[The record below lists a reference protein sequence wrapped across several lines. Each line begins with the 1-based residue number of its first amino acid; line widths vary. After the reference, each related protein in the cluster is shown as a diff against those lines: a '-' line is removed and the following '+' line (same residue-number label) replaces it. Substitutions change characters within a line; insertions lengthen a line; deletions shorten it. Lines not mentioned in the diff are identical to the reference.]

1 MKLAGVTPVYKKG
14 NRSVKDNYRSVSI
27 LPNLSKVFERCLY
40 KQMSPYF
47 DNILSKYQCGFRKN
61 HNAQHC
67 LLALIKNWKCSVD
80 NGKVFGSLLT
90 DLSKAFDCLPHDF
103 FIAKL
108 QAYGFNNKALR
119 LVKDYLSNRKQRT
132 KIGQEYSSWNEIKF
146 GVPQGS
152 ILGPIFFSIDLCD
165 LFFIMKDVDIAS
177 FADDNTTYLSAND
190 NTSLV
195 KTLEDSACSIFK
207 WFKNNQMQ
215 GNADK
220 CYVLL
225 STNEKIVTKVDSAEI
240 ENSQSEKLLG
250 VTIDSQLSFEKHI
263 NNICGKPK
271 AKLSTLS
278 RVAHFMNFNN
288 RKKLMNAFFKA
299 QFNYCPLVWMLHSRL
314 LNNKHERCLGVV
326 YNNNQNTFEEL
337 LELDNSVSIHY
348 KNLQCL
354 AIELYKIFN
363 GISLDIIKMFSP

>member
-1 MKLAGVTPVYKKG
+1 
-14 NRSVKDNYRSVSI
+14 
-27 LPNLSKVFERCLY
+27 
-40 KQMSPYF
+40 
-47 DNILSKYQCGFRKN
+47 
-61 HNAQHC
+61 
-67 LLALIKNWKCSVD
+67 
-80 NGKVFGSLLT
+80 
-90 DLSKAFDCLPHDF
+90 
-103 FIAKL
+103 
-108 QAYGFNNKALR
+108 
-119 LVKDYLSNRKQRT
+119 
-132 KIGQEYSSWNEIKF
+132 
-146 GVPQGS
+146 
-152 ILGPIFFSIDLCD
+152 
-165 LFFIMKDVDIAS
+165 MKDVDIAS
-177 FADDNTTYLSAND
+177 FADDNTPYLSAND

-215 GNADK
+215 GNAGK
-220 CYVLL
+220 CHVLL

-263 NNICGKPK
+263 NNICGKAK
-271 AKLSTLS
+271 AKLSALS
-278 RVAHFMNFNN
+278 RVAHFMNFNK

-314 LNNKHERCLGVV
+314 LNNKINRLHERCLRVV

-337 LELDNSVSIHY
+337 LELDNSVSTHY

-363 GISLDIIKMFSP
+363 GISPDIMKDVFPLNTSSTYDIRNREIFYTRPVKSVYHGTESLSYLAPKIWELVPESIKSAESLSVFKIRIKKWKPENCPCRLCRSYIPQVGFV